1 MLEQLGAASIE
12 NLFDSIPAD
21 LRLRHHLKVPAAMS
35 EIELLK
41 AFEAMGARN
50 QAAGRVSFLGGGA
63 YSHYIPTIVDHLIS
77 RSEFFTAY
85 TPYQPEISQGTLQ
98 AIFEFQTLVCQLTG
112 MEVANASMYDG
123 STAMAEAYLMARR
136 VTRRDRVVV
145 AETVHPEYREVAAT
159 YSQHGD
165 SDIVTLAYDPTT
177 GCLNDL
183 SALDDKTAALV
194 V

>member
-1 MLEQLGAASIE
+1 MLRQLGAASID
-12 NLFDSIPAD
+12 NLFDSIPET
-21 LRLRHHLKVPAAMS
+21 LRLRDHLSVPAALS

-41 AFEAMGARN
+41 KFDEMGVLN

-63 YSHYIPTIVDHLIS
+63 YLHYIPTVVDHLIS

-123 STAMAEAYLMARR
+123 STALAEAVLMAERITKRSKLIASTA
-136 VTRRDRVVV
+136 
-145 AETVHPEYREVAAT
+145 VHPQYLEVAHT
-159 YSQHGD
+159 YVQHAGIELQHAPFD
-165 SDIVTLAYDPTT
+165 SISGQTPV
-177 GCLNDL
+177 
-183 SALDDKTAALV
+183 SAFDY
-194 V
+194 